1 MTKKAL
7 FHGLEVLK
15 TGIIQKKS
23 KHLKYWC
30 RTIQKT
36 FFPYNDTALNSKT
49 LVPHQDGS
57 VVSMSNSWPGGCEF
71 HTRFRQTSFSA
82 YFHLSPSLKH
92 LRKVVGVIEKKV
104 VSAVLWKQGH
114 APGNI
119 TDLNDMT
126 LAVNPFPNDK
136 F

>member
-1 MTKKAL
+1 MKDDP
-7 FHGLEVLK
+7 ED
-15 TGIIQKKS
+15 
-23 KHLKYWC
+23 
-30 RTIQKT
+30 

-71 HTRFRQTSFSA
+71 HYRFRQTSFPA
-82 YFHLSPSLKH
+82 YFHLSPLLKH

-104 VSAVLWKQGH
+104 VFVLLWENKDTHQETS
-114 APGNI
+114 PTWMI
-119 TDLNDMT
+119 WPYLLT
-126 LAVNPFPNDK
+126 LSQTTNFRS